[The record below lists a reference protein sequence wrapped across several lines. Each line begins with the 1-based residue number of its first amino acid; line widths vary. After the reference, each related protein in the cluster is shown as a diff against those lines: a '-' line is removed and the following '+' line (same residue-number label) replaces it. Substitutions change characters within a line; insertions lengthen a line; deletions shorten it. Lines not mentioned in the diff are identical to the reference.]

1 MHRLIKRTITIVTK
15 TIQKFSWYED
25 ASKPSISSKA
35 LMSSNR
41 FADGREQTV
50 QFEEEPADHELDR
63 TNKDKTN

>member
-25 ASKPSISSKA
+25 ASKPSTSPKA

-50 QFEEEPADHELDR
+50 HFEEEPADDELERFDK
-63 TNKDKTN
+63 NK